1 MSLQNLSIRRKLILI
16 TMLTS
21 SVALLL
27 SSASFLIYDLIS
39 FRQLLTKDLTTQAEI
54 IGYNSAAAMAFKD
67 EPAATAT
74 LSALRVKGDI
84 VAAVLYSPDGKMF
97 AQYFRGN
104 DKTLANISSVRFTGE
119 RRIAFKAAT
128 SRCGTTL
135 LSTENVSERC
145 SYSRTCANG
154 VRGPSAMQVFVLFSC

>member
-21 SVALLL
+21 SLALLL

-39 FRQLLTKDLTTQAEI
+39 FRHLLTQDLTTQAEI

-74 LSALRVKGDI
+74 LSELRVKGHVD
-84 VAAVLYSPDGKMF
+84 VAVLYNPDGKMF
-97 AQYFRGN
+97 AQYFRN
-104 DKTLANISSVRFTGE
+104 
-119 RRIAFKAAT
+119 
-128 SRCGTTL
+128 
-135 LSTENVSERC
+135 
-145 SYSRTCANG
+145 
-154 VRGPSAMQVFVLFSC
+154 

>member
-39 FRQLLTKDLTTQAEI
+39 FRHLLTQDLTTQAEI

-74 LSALRVKGDI
+74 LSALMVKGDI

-97 AQYFRGN
+97 AQYLGN
-104 DKTLANISSVRFTGE
+104 GKKELAEGAYRSQEKGYRFQG
-119 RRIAFKAAT
+119 RY
-128 SRCGTTL
+128 L
-135 LSTENVSERC
+135 
-145 SYSRTCANG
+145 
-154 VRGPSAMQVFVLFSC
+154 

>member
-39 FRQLLTKDLTTQAEI
+39 FRQLLTQDLTTQAEI

-74 LSALRVKGDI
+74 LSALMVKGDI
-84 VAAVLYSPDGKMF
+84 VAAGFFCYLGEEIFHHFFHHK
-97 AQYFRGN
+97 N
-104 DKTLANISSVRFTGE
+104 TLAGSSFPFPKKRQRGVGRDLRGRGQ
-119 RRIAFKAAT
+119 RR
-128 SRCGTTL
+128 
-135 LSTENVSERC
+135 V
-145 SYSRTCANG
+145 
-154 VRGPSAMQVFVLFSC
+154 